1 MMEEALK
8 RFEALNEKA
17 SVELDEIV
25 EMILAEHDTYG
36 EAIETIV
43 YNFESDLNMDA
54 LLLGKIQEKMVAQA
68 TK

>member
-1 MMEEALK
+1 MEEALK
-8 RFEALNEKA
+8 IFGALNEKVSA
-17 SVELDEIV
+17 ELDEIV

-43 YNFESDLNMDA
+43 YSFKSDLNMDD